1 MRELTEN
8 AASPD
13 FLTRTHTAF
22 RSFDE
27 LLNAPG
33 GYFPSLNVGKT
44 GIKLLA
50 DHYDHAQAARGDSR
64 RAFRWGQ
71 RRRKNEAF
79 IQIQVIA

>member
-8 AASPD
+8 AASAN

-22 RSFDE
+22 QSFDK

-33 GYFPSLNVGKT
+33 GYFPSLNVGKPA
-44 GIKLLA
+44 IKLLA
-50 DHYDHAQAARGDSR
+50 DEYDKAQAARGDGR